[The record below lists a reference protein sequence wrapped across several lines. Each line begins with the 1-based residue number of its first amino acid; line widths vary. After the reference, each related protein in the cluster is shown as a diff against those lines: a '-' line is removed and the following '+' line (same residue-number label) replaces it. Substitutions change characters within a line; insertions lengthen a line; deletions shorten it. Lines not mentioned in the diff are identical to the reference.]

1 MTQRIL
7 SAEPMLGRVEAY
19 NQIPIKFICST
30 KIRKPDKGW
39 RVTLSPD
46 YDINNKHSPG
56 NLRDKLSKVEH
67 YESLAAIKFEEAYVN
82 KLAEKDTEEDLCK
95 AISVYMEVKAIDPNI
110 TIDKTSLN
118 FWECNIKEKK
128 VISITI
134 TNKNDELPID
144 FVFMKIP
151 HFTVVPNKGIIKPSL
166 NPDEGSSFTVN
177 VFFHPENLGK
187 FADILVMK
195 YVNNM
200 YEIPIRIFGIC
211 KGNARLNINLEK
223 KFGKTLPVIDP
234 YSLNKVRG
242 KKLLHKISNSTN
254 YIFGQTQALKVPD
267 ELAQDFTRKA
277 YRKIDPNLRIK
288 KFHQSLYNELVSKIK
303 MNVDLKS
310 VTSTDKNFN
319 PSSEIINN
327 FEKNFNI
334 YRSIYKNKSIANE
347 ELVKMRRER
356 HLQKQRTMLQILKRP
371 KSKENLSDL
380 EQEQEKDTNYKTK
393 SYLGL
398 SNKTSSVDDLSK
410 LNGNRLV
417 SPLLKFPIPQDTLWV
432 IKPIGKYEPLY
443 LEENTQKSIGKTPD
457 DMPETLEIKKK
468 KKETLTGEI
477 PRTHQ
482 EIRECNLELSG
493 EDLQKIQVG
502 CKELKMGQI
511 FKNSEKAKTF
521 WVKNNHRNYIFVKLD
536 IDNNNLPDL
545 QRTFP
550 KSHVIAPGE
559 MQGFRIVV
567 FSSIVRKSIYPLR
580 YTINYKHSFKLKVH
594 AEVILVKLEFQ
605 NALNKFTFRN
615 DKYEKDKVEMSVTQK
630 LRLYN
635 GGNAPAEI
643 FWDNNKEKAFSINPK
658 KDTIMPKTEKEVIM
672 VFNPFNSPIQKE
684 RYPDE
689 FKLNITNGEPM
700 LFPVEGVVSNCYV
713 HFIGEGDTV
722 NFDLVH
728 TGVPFTKTFS
738 LKNEYIRVVSAYQ
751 IQNPLPDI
759 LSFKEPMGYL
769 TDKIKNVF
777 VTINHKE
784 PNPEFYCEVPI
795 LIRGGKP
802 LTLNIMANIMQHEVI
817 IEQEKFDFGGVSF
830 NEQSKKVLIFNNKSH
845 LAANVIINLTKD
857 SRYKDFKLILQ
868 EKEKEK
874 GVIIKPLEKEKME
887 MNFKEEEE
895 SESESKNEEEMEKLT
910 DKDEDLRYFMV
921 TIPKEEKANFDFI
934 FCPNSFESDEFDFM
948 TNFELVGANEE
959 YKGLKR
965 RILGKKIDSIVTVS
979 DMVVKFPKTFIYEH
993 TTNTQIKEIKLGSVQ
1008 QNKSLKWEFIIPEE
1022 MKKEGVFNILNT
1034 KGEIPPDQD
1043 IFVSVEIS
1051 FSPKSQKEYN
1061 A

>member
-1 MTQRIL
+1 
-7 SAEPMLGRVEAY
+7 
-19 NQIPIKFICST
+19 
-30 KIRKPDKGW
+30 
-39 RVTLSPD
+39 
-46 YDINNKHSPG
+46 
-56 NLRDKLSKVEH
+56 
-67 YESLAAIKFEEAYVN
+67 
-82 KLAEKDTEEDLCK
+82 
-95 AISVYMEVKAIDPNI
+95 
-110 TIDKTSLN
+110 
-118 FWECNIKEKK
+118 
-128 VISITI
+128 
-134 TNKNDELPID
+134 
-144 FVFMKIP
+144 
-151 HFTVVPNKGIIKPSL
+151 
-166 NPDEGSSFTVN
+166 
-177 VFFHPENLGK
+177 
-187 FADILVMK
+187 
-195 YVNNM
+195 
-200 YEIPIRIFGIC
+200 
-211 KGNARLNINLEK
+211 
-223 KFGKTLPVIDP
+223 
-234 YSLNKVRG
+234 
-242 KKLLHKISNSTN
+242 
-254 YIFGQTQALKVPD
+254 
-267 ELAQDFTRKA
+267 
-277 YRKIDPNLRIK
+277 
-288 KFHQSLYNELVSKIK
+288 
-303 MNVDLKS
+303 
-310 VTSTDKNFN
+310 
-319 PSSEIINN
+319 
-327 FEKNFNI
+327 
-334 YRSIYKNKSIANE
+334 
-347 ELVKMRRER
+347 
-356 HLQKQRTMLQILKRP
+356 
-371 KSKENLSDL
+371 
-380 EQEQEKDTNYKTK
+380 
-393 SYLGL
+393 
-398 SNKTSSVDDLSK
+398 
-410 LNGNRLV
+410 
-417 SPLLKFPIPQDTLWV
+417 
-432 IKPIGKYEPLY
+432 
-443 LEENTQKSIGKTPD
+443 
-457 DMPETLEIKKK
+457 
-468 KKETLTGEI
+468 
-477 PRTHQ
+477 
-482 EIRECNLELSG
+482 
-493 EDLQKIQVG
+493 
-502 CKELKMGQI
+502 
-511 FKNSEKAKTF
+511 
-521 WVKNNHRNYIFVKLD
+521 
-536 IDNNNLPDL
+536 
-545 QRTFP
+545 
-550 KSHVIAPGE
+550 
-559 MQGFRIVV
+559 
-567 FSSIVRKSIYPLR
+567 
-580 YTINYKHSFKLKVH
+580 
-594 AEVILVKLEFQ
+594 
-605 NALNKFTFRN
+605 
-615 DKYEKDKVEMSVTQK
+615 
-630 LRLYN
+630 
-635 GGNAPAEI
+635 
-643 FWDNNKEKAFSINPK
+643 
-658 KDTIMPKTEKEVIM
+658 
-672 VFNPFNSPIQKE
+672 
-684 RYPDE
+684 
-689 FKLNITNGEPM
+689 M

-738 LKNEYIRVVSAYQ
+738 LKNEYIRVFSAYQ

-830 NEQSKKVLIFNNKSH
+830 NEQSKKVLTFNNKSH

-887 MNFKEEEE
+887 MNFKEEEEE